1 MNQDLGIS
9 VREKLRILKQLYF
22 ISLGVDSPHTQDEM
36 LRVMQT
42 ILSVPRNGRGVVVE
56 AGCFKGGST
65 AKFSL
70 AADIAGK
77 KLVIFDSFEG
87 IPDNNEPH
95 DKNIFGSNVKFARGA
110 YRGSC
115 EEVKRNVSKFGKIN
129 RCEFIPGW
137 FDDTMPSFRE
147 PIAAMYLDVDLAAST
162 RTCLKYLY
170 PLLEPGGVLYSQ
182 DGHLPLVI
190 DVFNDRSFWR
200 NEVGYARPEV
210 IGLGEKKLIKIV
222 KPIGQASATTPHP
235 KSILLHGSVP
245 MGSAQA
251 RARG

>member
-1 MNQDLGIS
+1 
-9 VREKLRILKQLYF
+9 
-22 ISLGVDSPHTQDEM
+22 
-36 LRVMQT
+36 
-42 ILSVPRNGRGVVVE
+42 
-56 AGCFKGGST
+56 
-65 AKFSL
+65 
-70 AADIAGK
+70 
-77 KLVIFDSFEG
+77 
-87 IPDNNEPH
+87 
-95 DKNIFGSNVKFARGA
+95 
-110 YRGSC
+110 
-115 EEVKRNVSKFGKIN
+115 
-129 RCEFIPGW
+129 
-137 FDDTMPSFRE
+137 
-147 PIAAMYLDVDLAAST
+147 
-162 RTCLKYLY
+162 LKYLY